1 MTRNVGLLD
10 RGARLVI
17 GVALLGLYGALESPW
32 RYLTLVGLMFIATA
46 VTAACP
52 VYGWLGWSTRRAIH
66 REGESGSDGAEI
78 SGKHSASWWAAH
90 DPANSDRTWPPK
102 EPPPWRPSDT
112 E

>member
-1 MTRNVGLLD
+1 MRRNVGLLD
-10 RGARLVI
+10 RAARLII

-32 RYLTLVGLMFIATA
+32 RYLTLLGLIFIATA

-52 VYGWLGWSTRRAIH
+52 LYGLLGWSTRRAS
-66 REGESGSDGAEI
+66 RSGLEEPPAESPDDAE
-78 SGKHSASWWAAH
+78 HAASRRAAK
-90 DPANSDRTWPPK
+90 NLENGDRTWPPK